1 MGLLDTALGML
12 GGNQDPNQS
21 GDPKLMLMQAAIGM
35 LSNNQGGG
43 GLQGLIGTFQQSG
56 LGDIVGSWVGTGQN
70 LPISADQIKQA
81 LGSGQLQQLADAA
94 GISHDSAA
102 GHLAELLPGVINHL
116 TPDGTVPEEGSGNMG
131 NLLQSLAT
139 SFLGNRTPG

>member
-12 GGNQDPNQS
+12 GGNQNPNQGS
-21 GDPKLMLMQAAIGM
+21 DPKLMLMQAAIGM

-43 GLQGLIGTFQQSG
+43 LQGLIGTFQQSG
-56 LGDIVGSWVGTGQN
+56 LGDVVGSWVGTGQN

-81 LGSGQLQQLADAA
+81 LGNGQLQQLADAA
-94 GISHDSAA
+94 GMSHDSAA
-102 GHLAELLPGVINHL
+102 GHLAEMLPGVINHL

-139 SFLGNRTPG
+139 SFLGNRTPS